1 MEIIE
6 KLEEIMKKKKIT
18 AYQMEKDIGIS
29 QTTFSNWKKGRQ
41 PTVDKLIKI
50 LPYLEVTPNELFG
63 YSQEQKLNENEIEL
77 LKYFKLLP
85 EREQIK
91 FIGRVE
97 EAAQQYIK
105 NTNECQSSNSKIG

>member
-63 YSQEQKLNENEIEL
+63 YSQEHKLSENETEL
-77 LKYFKLLP
+77 LKYFNLLP

-97 EAAQQYIK
+97 DAAEKYSDI
-105 NTNECQSSNSKIG
+105 NNECQSSNSKIG